1 MRTLYSPTGWL
12 CFLCATLF
20 ACSSSS
26 QVGGPAGT
34 SGAGGTPLSFVL
46 DGAAG
51 TSTTGYDSGP
61 PTEDANCGASARTMT
76 QVPADLLLVL
86 DRSGSMTN
94 DIATDD
100 FCDVTTGTCQERWA
114 TMIAAM
120 KTVLAKAP
128 TSIHWGLKF
137 FSTPSVT
144 TALGDTPLG
153 CVVLPSAEVP
163 IDTGNANDIVT
174 TIAATTPNY
183 NTPTRA
189 AIETAA
195 TYLSSLQDGRQ
206 KYILLATDGQPNCAV
221 NGEYPTSPDL
231 EATLQAIAAAYAAGI
246 KVHVIGVGPSAGNL
260 DAMAENGGTGKFY
273 PALSPETLSEALN
286 TIVGAVA
293 SCVYTMAATPPDPN
307 NLGVYLD
314 KHLVPQ
320 SASDGWTL
328 GSNNSV
334 IFTGPTCDGI
344 KAGRFTF
351 VEVLFGC
358 PNTSVPQVI
367 P

>member
-1 MRTLYSPTGWL
+1 
-12 CFLCATLF
+12 
-20 ACSSSS
+20 
-26 QVGGPAGT
+26 
-34 SGAGGTPLSFVL
+34 
-46 DGAAG
+46 
-51 TSTTGYDSGP
+51 
-61 PTEDANCGASARTMT
+61 
-76 QVPADLLLVL
+76 
-86 DRSGSMTN
+86 
-94 DIATDD
+94 
-100 FCDVTTGTCQERWA
+100 
-114 TMIAAM
+114 MIAAM

-144 TALGDTPLG
+144 SAIGSTPLG
-153 CVVLPSAEVP
+153 CVVLPSPEVL
-163 IDTGNANDIVT
+163 IDAVKANDNIVT
-174 TIAATTPNY
+174 DIASTKPNY

-189 AIETAA
+189 AIETA
-195 TYLSSLQDGRQ
+195 TIYLASLQDGRQ

-260 DAMAENGGTGKFY
+260 DAMAVNGGTGKFY
-273 PALSPETLSEALN
+273 PALSPETLSDALN

-334 IFTGPTCDGI
+334 VFTGPTCDGI
-344 KAGRFTF
+344 KAGRFTY
-351 VEVLFGC
+351 VQVLFGC
-358 PNTSVPQVI
+358 PNSSVPQVI

>member
-1 MRTLYSPTGWL
+1 MTTFNSSTGWL
-12 CFLCATLF
+12 WFLGATLF

-26 QVGGPAGT
+26 QVGGPSGT
-34 SGAGGTPLSFVL
+34 SGAGGTPLTFAL

-51 TSTTGYDSGP
+51 TPVNGYDSGP
-61 PTEDANCGASARTMT
+61 PTEDANCGSSARTMT

-86 DRSGSMTN
+86 DRSGSMTS
-94 DIATDD
+94 DIATDNL
-100 FCDVTTGTCQERWA
+100 CDVTTGTCQERWA

-128 TSIHWGLKF
+128 SSIHWGLKF

-144 TALGDTPLG
+144 TAIGNTPMG
-153 CVVLPSAEVP
+153 CVVLPPAEVP
-163 IDTGNANDIVT
+163 IDTGNANDIVGK
-174 TIAATTPNY
+174 IASTPPDY

-189 AIETAA
+189 AIEAA
-195 TYLSSLQDGRQ
+195 TTYLSSLQDGRQ
-206 KYILLATDGQPNCAV
+206 KYILLATDGQPNCAEG
-221 NGEYPTSPDL
+221 GEYPTSPDL
-231 EATLQAIAAAYAAGI
+231 AATLQAIATAYAAGI

-260 DAMAENGGTGKFY
+260 DAMAERGGTVKSY
-273 PALSPETLSEALN
+273 PALSPDTLSSALD

-314 KHLVPQ
+314 KQLVPQ

-334 IFTGPTCDGI
+334 VFNGPTCDGI
-344 KAGRFTF
+344 KAGHYTN
-351 VEVLFGC
+351 VQVLFGC
-358 PNTSVPQVI
+358 LGWSVPPVI

>member
-1 MRTLYSPTGWL
+1 MFNSPIGWL
-12 CFLCATLF
+12 SLLGATLL

-26 QVGGPAGT
+26 QVGGPPGT
-34 SGAGGTPLSFVL
+34 SGAGGTPLTFAL
-46 DGAAG
+46 DGAVG
-51 TSTTGYDSGP
+51 TSMGGYDSGP
-61 PTEDANCGASARTMT
+61 PTEDANCGTSARTMT

-94 DIATDD
+94 DIATDNL
-100 FCDVTTGTCQERWA
+100 CDVTTGTCQERWA

-144 TALGDTPLG
+144 TAIGTTPMG

-163 IDTGNANDIVT
+163 IGTGNANDLVSA
-174 TIAATTPNY
+174 IASTTPNY

-189 AIETAA
+189 SIETAA

-221 NGEYPTSPDL
+221 GGEYATSTDL
-231 EATLQAIAAAYAAGI
+231 EATLQAIAGAYAAGI

-260 DAMAENGGTGKFY
+260 DAMAEQGGTGKFY
-273 PALSPETLSEALN
+273 PALSPETLSAALD

-293 SCVYTMAATPPDPN
+293 SCVYTMATTPPDPN

-314 KHLVPQ
+314 KQLVPQ
-320 SASDGWTL
+320 SASDGWIL

-334 IFTGPTCDGI
+334 VFSGPICDGI
-344 KAGRFTF
+344 KAGRYTD
-351 VEVLFGC
+351 VQVLYGC
-358 PNTSVPQVI
+358 PGWSVPPVI

>member
-1 MRTLYSPTGWL
+1 
-12 CFLCATLF
+12 
-20 ACSSSS
+20 
-26 QVGGPAGT
+26 
-34 SGAGGTPLSFVL
+34 
-46 DGAAG
+46 
-51 TSTTGYDSGP
+51 
-61 PTEDANCGASARTMT
+61 MT

-86 DRSGSMTN
+86 DRSGSMTS
-94 DIATDD
+94 DIATDN

-114 TMIAAM
+114 TMIGAM

-137 FSTPSVT
+137 FSTPSATAAVGT
-144 TALGDTPLG
+144 TPMG
-153 CVVLPSAEVP
+153 CVVLPAAEVP
-163 IDTGNANDIVT
+163 IGTGNANDIVT
-174 TIAATTPNY
+174 AIASTTPNY

-195 TYLSSLQDGRQ
+195 SYLSSLQDGRQ
-206 KYILLATDGQPNCAV
+206 KFILLATDGQPNCAV
-221 NGEYPTSPDL
+221 DGEYATSPDL
-231 EATLQAIAAAYAAGI
+231 EATLQAIATAYAAGI
-246 KVHVIGVGPSAGNL
+246 KIHVIGVGPSAGNL
-260 DAMAENGGTGKFY
+260 DAMAERGGTGKFY
-273 PALSPETLSEALN
+273 PALSPETLSAALD

-320 SASDGWTL
+320 SALDGWTL

-334 IFTGPTCDGI
+334 VFNGPTCDAI
-344 KAGRFTF
+344 KAGRYTY
-351 VEVLFGC
+351 VQVLFGC
-358 PNTSVPQVI
+358 PGLSVPQVI